1 MELGLRVDDFDV
13 ADDGSAYFANGVILF
28 KVSAEGVVTAVANP
42 NQWGPSAVVSND
54 NKTLYWPTRGGTAP
68 SDHADRHSLGVF
80 WRRLDK
86 AGAIEL
92 LAAPFGLR

>member
-28 KVSAEGVVTAVANP
+28 KASAEGVVTAVANP
-42 NQWGPSAVVSND
+42 NQWGPSAVDSND

-68 SDHADRHSLGVF
+68 LGSCRSPF
-80 WRRLDK
+80 PRRFLETT
-86 AGAIEL
+86 G
-92 LAAPFGLR
+92 